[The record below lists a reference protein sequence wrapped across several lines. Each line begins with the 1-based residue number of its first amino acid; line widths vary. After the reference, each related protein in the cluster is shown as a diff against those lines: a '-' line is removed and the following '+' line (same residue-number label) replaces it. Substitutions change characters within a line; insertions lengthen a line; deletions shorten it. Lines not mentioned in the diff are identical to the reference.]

1 MTKLLLTDNFDDIVL
16 KMSEGN
22 PGAMT
27 TIFEIFKAKNND
39 VIDAIP
45 LFLTLDMM
53 GLYGSHLYM
62 LWNDSCNRDVEKV
75 IKVIEAYRSGT
86 INNVHIYER
95 IQNVGY
101 GKSFDDLLG
110 E

>member
-1 MTKLLLTDNFDDIVL
+1 MTKLLLTDNFNDIVL

-22 PGAMT
+22 LGAMT

-39 VIDAIP
+39 VIDVIP
-45 LFLTLDMM
+45 MFLTLDVME
-53 GLYGSHLYM
+53 LYGSHLYM
-62 LWNDSCNRDVEKV
+62 LWNDCCNRDVEKV
-75 IKVIEAYRSGT
+75 IKVIEAYRSGM
-86 INNVHIYER
+86 INNTHIYER
-95 IQNVGY
+95 IKNVGY